1 MSNQFNRI
9 TLSIA
14 FNNNY
19 QIKCLTKIKPNI
31 LINVGRKTQT
41 NYNSASKILAVSRE
55 TQHKNS
61 ITWKFTENKGWRNKR
76 SITSQ

>member
-9 TLSIA
+9 KLSIA
-14 FNNNY
+14 FNTNN

-31 LINVGRKTQT
+31 FINVGRKTQT
-41 NYNSASKILAVSRE
+41 NYNSTPKILAVSRE

-61 ITWKFTENKGWRNKR
+61 IT
-76 SITSQ
+76 